1 MAPRD
6 GMVRAFRYGVLRT
19 NGYVLSAGRDC
30 VVVDPPQEAAA
41 IFSLLGEEGLQVR
54 ALLCTHLHFDHVT
67 GCREWQDLTGLPV
80 LAGLEDLEQCDMGF
94 ADAAKFGAPPV
105 RPFAVDVLEPGRHGF
120 GGLLCDAIHVPGHS
134 PGHLCYHFPRQNALF
149 SGDTLF
155 YRMLA
160 ATDFAPYQSAEL
172 LCASIDEK
180 LRPLPP
186 ATTVYPGHG
195 KRTTLAGEI
204 AFGTLGQACTP
215 APAGNGQPGP
225 PA

>member
-120 GGLLCDAIHVPGHS
+120 GCLLCDAIHVPGHS
-134 PGHLCYHFPRQNALF
+134 PGHLCYHFPRQSALF

-155 YRMLA
+155 MGSIGR
-160 ATDFAPYQSAEL
+160 TDFPGGSMFQIIQS
-172 LCASIDEK
+172 
-180 LRPLPP
+180 LRMVTQLPDDVK
-186 ATTVYPGHG
+186 VYPGHG
-195 KRTTLAGEI
+195 PQTTIGYELASNPY
-204 AFGTLGQACTP
+204 LDR
-215 APAGNGQPGP
+215 
-225 PA
+225 